1 MTYAEM
7 YAKVNEWHMKVAGT
21 SLCVHCRMPRKAKPG
36 EDAPHIVQFYCSHG
50 RDHGDQSGRKDPKAP
65 QAVRADRSQEKIRTK
80 FSNCCFSCTVDT
92 EFDYHP
98 AINGQ
103 EMPVV
108 PVVLGDDEWTPFLYR
123 RVRKVKITV
132 TTSSTVEICCDCGH
146 MSRTTYICGH
156 ILCVKK
162 AIHGQDFDILHPDQ
176 KFHPRLLKSLYWGVH
191 HSEKRVDHDDDVP
204 LPLANREAFMAW
216 FRAQPEPSY
225 IGVPEVGQIGQV
237 ENGTDAG
244 VGGAPDIDG
253 HDANANGTRRS
264 KSRVQKL
271 NLQKLTKLQ
280 ENHYELMDLCKQNR
294 DLADKYLQDQEAH
307 LNEWR
312 NRKWARQS
320 GRKQIDRLRGRAD
333 REKGASARAYK
344 PRKKSKV
351 DEDPVLKLRER
362 IRENGLPSGSYVQIE
377 NRQNEMW
384 FMRIVKGNV
393 IDADGDDPALEK
405 ALWCEPNSVCKLAKN
420 YPAQTCEIKTIMD
433 AGTYGKFKEMLD
445 KP

>member
-1 MTYAEM
+1 
-7 YAKVNEWHMKVAGT
+7 
-21 SLCVHCRMPRKAKPG
+21 
-36 EDAPHIVQFYCSHG
+36 
-50 RDHGDQSGRKDPKAP
+50 
-65 QAVRADRSQEKIRTK
+65 
-80 FSNCCFSCTVDT
+80 
-92 EFDYHP
+92 
-98 AINGQ
+98 
-103 EMPVV
+103 
-108 PVVLGDDEWTPFLYR
+108 
-123 RVRKVKITV
+123 
-132 TTSSTVEICCDCGH
+132 

-204 LPLANREAFMAW
+204 LPIANREAFMAW

-237 ENGTDAG
+237 QNRTDAG
-244 VGGAPDIDG
+244 VGGAPDTDG
-253 HDANANGTRRS
+253 HDAHANGTRRS

-271 NLQKLTKLQ
+271 HLQKLTKLQ

-312 NRKWARQS
+312 NRKRGRQS
-320 GRKQIDRLRGRAD
+320 GRKKIDRLRGRAD

-362 IRENGLPSGSYVQIE
+362 IRKNGLPSGSYVQIE

-420 YPAQTCEIKTIMD
+420 YPVQTCEIKTIMD

-445 KP
+445 KL